1 MSLVSPALNS
11 PLLKFIYS
19 EKAKSFFYD
28 VTNLCQKLLIIYELY
43 EKKMK
48 GNGTKSYQNAPLCG
62 HQIAEQHNEENANGA
77 CDVICYFRE
86 ACSRTNG
93 QPRH

>member
-1 MSLVSPALNS
+1 
-11 PLLKFIYS
+11 
-19 EKAKSFFYD
+19 
-28 VTNLCQKLLIIYELY
+28 
-43 EKKMK
+43 MK
-48 GNGTKSYQNAPLCG
+48 DNGTKSYQYAPRCG

-77 CDVICYFRE
+77 CDVIFYFRE

>member
-1 MSLVSPALNS
+1 MN
-11 PLLKFIYS
+11 
-19 EKAKSFFYD
+19 ERW
-28 VTNLCQKLLIIYELY
+28 T
-43 EKKMK
+43 
-48 GNGTKSYQNAPLCG
+48 TSYQNAPLCG

-93 QPRH
+93 QPRHQTLT

>member
-1 MSLVSPALNS
+1 M
-11 PLLKFIYS
+11 LKKWRMNDHWTRS
-19 EKAKSFFYD
+19 
-28 VTNLCQKLLIIYELY
+28 C
-43 EKKMK
+43 
-48 GNGTKSYQNAPLCG
+48 QNAPLCG

-93 QPRH
+93 QPRYSTFT